1 MKGVAVSAGRWSDD
15 DIEDLLDG
23 GDGEGESSAIKDIR
37 SALRAMT
44 RRAKEA
50 ETKVAQF
57 ETGNRQKTINDLLKA
72 RELPEK
78 VANLIPDSVK
88 DEAGLTTWL
97 DDYSEVFG
105 TPKSAKSDGGN
116 PAETNLTPENIGA
129 LRQIDVMTQGA
140 GTAASVNDMMAQIK
154 NAGSAEDLIRLI
166 ESQGGGVG
174 R

>member
-1 MKGVAVSAGRWSDD
+1 MSAGRWSDD
-15 DIEDLLDG
+15 DIEDLLD

-50 ETKVAQF
+50 ESKVAQF

-105 TPKSAKSDGGN
+105 TPKSAKSEGT

>member
-1 MKGVAVSAGRWSDD
+1 MSVGRWSDD
-15 DIEDLLDG
+15 DIEDLLD

-105 TPKSAKSDGGN
+105 TPKSAKPEGT